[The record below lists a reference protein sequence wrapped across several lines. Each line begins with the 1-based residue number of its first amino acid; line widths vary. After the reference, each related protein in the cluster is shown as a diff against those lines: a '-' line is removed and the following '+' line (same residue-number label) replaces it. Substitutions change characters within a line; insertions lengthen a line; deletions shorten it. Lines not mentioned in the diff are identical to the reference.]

1 MLKEQ
6 ERKEENLM
14 KFSFIQGC
22 KKKFFQS
29 RNICAQIGSSNR
41 ACVCVC
47 VCVCV
52 HAGKEN
58 MRQRK
63 NAKCTQWCDGLS
75 RNGRKANGPLA
86 QIMKKSVKRGWRVK

>member
-52 HAGKEN
+52 YMQGKKIWGREK
-58 MRQRK
+58 MQSVPSGVMDCQGMGEK
-63 NAKCTQWCDGLS
+63 PMGL
-75 RNGRKANGPLA
+75 
-86 QIMKKSVKRGWRVK
+86 